1 MELKF
6 YSTQASAEKMKAT
19 IREEALAGLLCG
31 EDTRITEVEEPQ
43 ASKTTA
49 KQRTW
54 REFSP
59 ENMYTWQERKMHHQI
74 NIMGKPI
81 TTTEIAC

>member
-49 KQRTW
+49 QYTKGIFT
-54 REFSP
+54 REHVHVA
-59 ENMYTWQERKMHHQI
+59 RKKDAPP
-74 NIMGKPI
+74 N
-81 TTTEIAC
+81 